1 MFWENPR
8 DYFRESQD
16 YFRESQRNSEN
27 RRIILE
33 NRRETRRIAGVLDKA
48 EEADGTDGAEKD

>member
-1 MFWENPR
+1 MIIFWENR
-8 DYFRESQD
+8 RD

-33 NRRETRRIAGVLDKA
+33 NRRETQRIAGFLDKA
-48 EEADGTDGAEKD
+48 NETDEAEKD